1 MLFIIREGFRKW
13 MFKFLKEI
21 RYTFTTIRNSKLKSI
36 TITNSIENVI
46 CWMFSDFFI
55 VSLKY
60 IFISC
65 NLHFG
70 LR

>member
-60 IFISC
+60 IFIS
-65 NLHFG
+65 
-70 LR
+70 

>member
-1 MLFIIREGFRKW
+1 MLFIIQEGFRKW

-60 IFISC
+60 IFIS
-65 NLHFG
+65 
-70 LR
+70 